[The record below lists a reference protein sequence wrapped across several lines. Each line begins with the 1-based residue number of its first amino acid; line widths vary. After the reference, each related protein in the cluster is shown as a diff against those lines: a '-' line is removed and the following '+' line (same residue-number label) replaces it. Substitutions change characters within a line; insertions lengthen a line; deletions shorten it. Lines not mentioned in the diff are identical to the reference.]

1 MASYSPS
8 IFAEQIARSIPLLI
22 LVFVFP
28 MAAFPQVLSKSFS
41 GDSASQPSQ
50 TSSKDSDS
58 KGPADAQ
65 LKKIIDQMVAAGIVH
80 PTTLGQAEKAY
91 LFYTRFSGSPENV
104 LRVDNRNISTPIG
117 SIPVRL
123 YYPRDERNLPVWVF
137 FHGGGFVAGNLET
150 HDVTLRAV
158 TNRCNCI
165 VVSVAYRLA
174 PNHPFPAAPND
185 CYAATAWVK
194 DNAAEIGGDPNR
206 IAVGGDGAGG
216 NLAAVVALMARDRGG
231 PHLSYQILIYPILDA
246 AMSTKSWIESADP
259 LLTNDAMLAKLG
271 AYVPLSP
278 EFANP
283 LANPYISPANAPS
296 LKGLPSAFIITD
308 ENDPLRDED
317 KHYADDLKYA
327 GISVELSNYP
337 NVIHGF
343 FLMSGELDAGKRS
356 IDQVSAALRKAFT
369 KN

>member
-8 IFAEQIARSIPLLI
+8 IFADQVARSISLLI

-28 MAAFPQVLSKSFS
+28 MAAFPQEPSKSLN
-41 GDSASQPSQ
+41 GDSASQSSQ
-50 TSSKDSDS
+50 TPSKESAP
-58 KGPADAQ
+58 KAPAGAQ
-65 LKKIIDQMVAAGIVH
+65 IQQIIDQMAAAGVLH
-80 PTTLGQAEKAY
+80 PTTLVQAEKAY
-91 LFYTRFSGSPENV
+91 LFYTRFSGSPEKV
-104 LRVDNRNISTPIG
+104 FRVDDRNISTPIG
-117 SIPVRL
+117 TIPVRL

-137 FHGGGFVAGNLET
+137 FHGGGFVAGNLDT
-150 HDVTLRAV
+150 HDVPLRAV
-158 TNRCNCI
+158 ANRCNCL
-165 VVSVAYRLA
+165 VVSVGYRLA

-185 CYAATAWVK
+185 CYAATAWVTEH
-194 DNAAEIGGDPNR
+194 AAEIGGDPDR

-231 PHLSYQILIYPILDA
+231 PRLLYQVLIYPILSAD
-246 AMSTKSWIESADP
+246 MSTKSWIESADP

-327 GISVELSNYP
+327 GLSVELSNYP

-356 IDQVSAALRKAFT
+356 IDQVSAALRKAFA